1 LLKEKGVCFK
11 DCSKSAN
18 LYINICSAAAL
29 PKSVS
34 TVATTN
40 DVAGSSDIAQ
50 INKETDGKIEF
61 PASKVAVAD
70 DLD

>member
-18 LYINICSAAAL
+18 F
-29 PKSVS
+29 
-34 TVATTN
+34 